1 MSGRRTALYEIL
13 AMSAIAALC
22 VAIAVSCHMR
32 CSRASQ
38 DVHALDTGMGVVQ
51 SVADM
56 IAGSNG
62 DMAGVRGLYDIP
74 AGAPFVL
81 YFDQNFERT
90 DAVHASYQIFTS
102 NETSGFEG
110 RLGTMDVILARADGS
125 ELFRVIASW
134 QEDRP

>member
-13 AMSAIAALC
+13 VMSVIAALC
-22 VAIAVSCHMR
+22 VAIAVSCHIR
-32 CSRASQ
+32 CDRAAQ
-38 DVHALDTGMGVVQ
+38 DVHALDSGMAVVQ

-56 IAGSNG
+56 TAGANG

-74 AGAPFVL
+74 ADAPFVL

-90 DAVHASYQIFTS
+90 DAAHGSYQIFTA
-102 NETSGFEG
+102 NEMSAFDGL
-110 RLGTMDVILARADGS
+110 LGTLDVILARADGS
-125 ELFRVIASW
+125 ELFRVTTSW